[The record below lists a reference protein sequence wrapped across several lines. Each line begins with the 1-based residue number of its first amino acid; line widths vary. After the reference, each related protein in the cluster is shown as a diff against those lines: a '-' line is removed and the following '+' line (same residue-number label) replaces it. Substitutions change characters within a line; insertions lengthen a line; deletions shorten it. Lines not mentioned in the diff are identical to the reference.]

1 MNPSDTF
8 DRILLSLHDAMLD
21 DGHWPATSALIDE
34 ACGMTGNELVVGE
47 GLGSEAKILFAGFY
61 QRGERRQ
68 DLERAY
74 FDNYYPWDERLP
86 RLRQLPDGRLV
97 HVTELYSAAEL
108 KTSRTYNEGMRRSGA
123 QNSLNVRLD
132 GPDGSRIVWALADPV
147 GTDGWQSAQTRMI
160 ERLLPHIRQ
169 YVQVRRAMTAA
180 EELGAS
186 LTGLLNTS
194 RIGVIHLDRR
204 GRILEANSRAR
215 RLLRKGDG
223 LFDQDGFLRT
233 RRPADNA
240 RLERLLGR
248 ALPVFG
254 GRVPGSASMTVRRP
268 PGLPR
273 LAVHITPVGARQADL
288 GGRRIAVL
296 VLVVDPAN
304 RPRVDAGL
312 VAEALDLTPSESRV
326 AALLAAGSSVRDI
339 AAATGRTEGS
349 TYWYVGQL
357 HRKLGTSRQA
367 DLVRLVLSLAE
378 FPASRR

>member
-1 MNPSDTF
+1 
-8 DRILLSLHDAMLD
+8 
-21 DGHWPATSALIDE
+21 
-34 ACGMTGNELVVGE
+34 MTGNELVVGE

-186 LTGLLNTS
+186 LTGLLNTT

-204 GRILEANSRAR
+204 GRILEANSRAPPAAAQR
-215 RLLRKGDG
+215 RRAVRPGRFPAHQTAGRQRPFGAAAGACAAGLRGQSSRQRFHDG
-223 LFDQDGFLRT
+223 AASA
-233 RRPADNA
+233 RPAA
-240 RLERLLGR
+240 
-248 ALPVFG
+248 AG
-254 GRVPGSASMTVRRP
+254 GAHHPGGCP
-268 PGLPR
+268 PGGTS
-273 LAVHITPVGARQADL
+273 AAGASPSWCWSST
-288 GGRRIAVL
+288 RRIA
-296 VLVVDPAN
+296 
-304 RPRVDAGL
+304 R
-312 VAEALDLTPSESRV
+312 
-326 AALLAAGSSVRDI
+326 GSMR
-339 AAATGRTEGS
+339 A
-349 TYWYVGQL
+349 W
-357 HRKLGTSRQA
+357 
-367 DLVRLVLSLAE
+367 
-378 FPASRR
+378 